1 MEEAKEVK
9 DLYNKA
15 IAKSLTGIEDEKLLD
30 FYVGAVIKRIE
41 RVLGYELVKG
51 EITEFL
57 QGLNTNTLYLSK
69 KPVEHISKVLWRCE
83 ELPYRQE
90 NHHVIFNMEIC
101 QSEIVK
107 ITYTG
112 GYDELPADVQMFI
125 FNKIREM
132 AEMNENTGLKSY
144 SVKDISYTYK
154 DNKEFENKF
163 NEDVLELFKVL

>member
-1 MEEAKEVK
+1 MEHKNF
-9 DLYNKA
+9 YNKE
-15 IAKSLTGIEDEKLLD
+15 IAKSLTGIEEENLLD
-30 FYVGAVIKRIE
+30 FYVQAVIKRIE
-41 RVLGYELVKG
+41 RVLGYELTKS

-69 KPVEHISKVLWRCE
+69 KPVERISKVIWGCE

-90 NHHVIFNMEIC
+90 NHQVIFDIEIC
-101 QSEIVK
+101 QSETIK

-112 GYDELPADVQMFI
+112 GYEELPYDVQMFI
-125 FNKIREM
+125 FSKVKEM
-132 AEMNENTGLKSY
+132 QEMNETTGLKSY

-163 NEDVLELFKVL
+163 NQDVLELFKVL

>member
-1 MEEAKEVK
+1 MEHKNF
-9 DLYNKA
+9 YNKE
-15 IAKSLTGIEDEKLLD
+15 IAKSLTGIEGENLLD

-69 KPVEHISKVLWRCE
+69 KPVEHISKVIWEYE

-90 NHHVIFNMEIC
+90 NHQVIFNMEIC

-112 GYDELPADVQMFI
+112 GYEELPVDVQMFI

-132 AEMNENTGLKSY
+132 AEMNENTGL
-144 SVKDISYTYK
+144 
-154 DNKEFENKF
+154 
-163 NEDVLELFKVL
+163 

>member
-1 MEEAKEVK
+1 
-9 DLYNKA
+9 
-15 IAKSLTGIEDEKLLD
+15 
-30 FYVGAVIKRIE
+30 
-41 RVLGYELVKG
+41 
-51 EITEFL
+51 
-57 QGLNTNTLYLSK
+57 
-69 KPVEHISKVLWRCE
+69 
-83 ELPYRQE
+83 
-90 NHHVIFNMEIC
+90 

-112 GYDELPADVQMFI
+112 GYEELPVDVQMFI

>member
-1 MEEAKEVK
+1 MEHKNF
-9 DLYNKA
+9 YNKE
-15 IAKSLTGIEDEKLLD
+15 IAKSLTRIEEENLLD
-30 FYVGAVIKRIE
+30 FYVQAVIKRIE
-41 RVLGYELVKG
+41 RVLGYELTKS

-69 KPVEHISKVLWRCE
+69 KPVERISKVIWGCE

-90 NHHVIFNMEIC
+90 NHCIIFNIEIC
-101 QSEIVK
+101 QSEMVEV
-107 ITYTG
+107 TYTG
-112 GYDELPADVQMFI
+112 GYEELPYDVQMFI
-125 FNKIREM
+125 FSKVKEM
-132 AEMNENTGLKSY
+132 QEMNETTGLKSY